1 MTLRTYMI
9 SRILLTI
16 PMIFI
21 LLTTVFVVM
30 RVLPGDPVMLHFEK
44 MENPEAMA
52 TMRVRLGLDKPL
64 WEQYF
69 DYVAGLFRGD
79 LGLSMYDYSP
89 VAQQIFSAFPAT
101 LELAICSMII
111 AVLIGVF
118 LGVES
123 SKSYNKPKDHVIRV
137 FGIVTYAIP
146 VFFLGMIFQM
156 IFGVGLHWLPVGGR
170 TYPAM
175 EPTGLTVPLSSPVG
189 GSISHFLLSAVV
201 GLALLGAYVVVAR
214 TRHEKLDRKDCL
226 IALVLFVTGWLLW
239 AGLNMPLYGPA
250 DGVFIIHFLLSAVAG
265 LALLGVYF
273 AVTKMRHKKFNRK
286 YFIIALV
293 LFVTGW
299 LLWAGLGWYYRTSG
313 EIHVATGLFTV
324 DSLLEGN
331 LYKFGLSVKYLFL
344 PSLTLGLVLCGIFI
358 RLTRSNMLETLRLD
372 FVTAAKARGL
382 RDSTVTY
389 GYALRNAF
397 LPVLTMMG
405 LQFAMLLAGA
415 VLTETTFSWP
425 GLGRYLVDRINFRDY
440 TAIQGTVVVFGVLV
454 SLVSLAVDLLYAYLD
469 PRIRL

>member
-1 MTLRTYMI
+1 
-9 SRILLTI
+9 
-16 PMIFI
+16 
-21 LLTTVFVVM
+21 
-30 RVLPGDPVMLHFEK
+30 
-44 MENPEAMA
+44 
-52 TMRVRLGLDKPL
+52 
-64 WEQYF
+64 
-69 DYVAGLFRGD
+69 
-79 LGLSMYDYSP
+79 
-89 VAQQIFSAFPAT
+89 
-101 LELAICSMII
+101 
-111 AVLIGVF
+111 
-118 LGVES
+118 
-123 SKSYNKPKDHVIRV
+123 
-137 FGIVTYAIP
+137 
-146 VFFLGMIFQM
+146 M

-189 GSISHFLLSAVV
+189 GSISHFLLSAVE

-226 IALVLFVTGWLLW
+226 I
-239 AGLNMPLYGPA
+239 
-250 DGVFIIHFLLSAVAG
+250 S
-265 LALLGVYF
+265 
-273 AVTKMRHKKFNRK
+273 
-286 YFIIALV
+286 LV

>member
-1 MTLRTYMI
+1 MI

-21 LLTTVFVVM
+21 LLTTVFLVM

-52 TMRVRLGLDKPL
+52 TMRTRLGLDKPL
-64 WEQYF
+64 WAQYF

-79 LGLSMYDYSP
+79 LGLSMQDYSP

-111 AVLIGVF
+111 AVLIGLF
-118 LGVES
+118 LGVEA
-123 SKSYNKPKDHVIRV
+123 SKAYNKPKDQVIRV

-146 VFFLGMIFQM
+146 VFFLGMVFQM

-170 TYPAM
+170 ISPTM
-175 EPTGLTVPLSSPVG
+175 EPTGLTIPLSIPPG
-189 GSISHFLLSAVV
+189 GFITHFLSSSLAGIVLA
-201 GLALLGAYVVVAR
+201 GLYVAIAKIK
-214 TRHEKLDRKDCL
+214 HKKLNRKGRIISL
-226 IALVLFVTGWLLW
+226 ILFVTGWLLW
-239 AGLNMPLYGPA
+239 
-250 DGVFIIHFLLSAVAG
+250 
-265 LALLGVYF
+265 
-273 AVTKMRHKKFNRK
+273 
-286 YFIIALV
+286 
-293 LFVTGW
+293 TGI
-299 LLWAGLGWYYRTSG
+299 GWYYISSG
-313 EIHVATGLFTV
+313 GLNLSTGLFTV

-331 LYKFGLSVKYLFL
+331 LYKFGLSMKYLFL

-358 RLTRSNMLETLRLD
+358 RLTRSNMLETSRLD

-382 RDSTVTY
+382 KDSTVTY

-405 LQFAMLLAGA
+405 LQFALLLAGA

-440 TAIQGTVVVFGVLV
+440 TAIQGAVVVFGILV
-454 SLVSLAVDLLYAYLD
+454 SIVSLAIDLLYAYLD